1 MSYIL
6 DALKKAEQERAIGH
20 VPGIGSQHEPAA
32 RRGVGRWMWVLLVV
46 LLINAA
52 LLVALLWPKN
62 APDSPAVDVAER
74 PAPPVV
80 AHQSRS
86 MPPVPV
92 TAPPAAAPVA
102 VPALAQQPVPPEQVT
117 ARAPQPAVPPVA
129 ALRPLPPLPEPE
141 RSDEVGTV
149 TGAAADFGNHVSKRQ
164 SDAVSPAAASRY
176 NNLPVWPQISGQ
188 LLSEL
193 NGTLHLDVHVFS
205 ETPGERFVLINMRK
219 YRQGERLQEGP
230 VVDDITP
237 DSVILSFRG
246 QRFRM
251 QSQ

>member
-1 MSYIL
+1 
-6 DALKKAEQERAIGH
+6 
-20 VPGIGSQHEPAA
+20 
-32 RRGVGRWMWVLLVV
+32 V

-52 LLVALLWPKN
+52 LLVALLWPKH
-62 APDSPAVDVAER
+62 APDPPVPEVAER
-74 PAPPVV
+74 PVPPAVV
-80 AHQSRS
+80 YQPRS
-86 MPPVPV
+86 
-92 TAPPAAAPVA
+92 APPAPVTPPSEA
-102 VPALAQQPVPPEQVT
+102 SSVAGPALTRQAVAPEQVT
-117 ARAPQPAVPPVA
+117 ASAPRRAVPPVA

-141 RSDEVGTV
+141 RPDAVGTV
-149 TGAAADFGNHVSKRQ
+149 TGAAADSGNHVTKNRV
-164 SDAVSPAAASRY
+164 DAVSPAAESRY

-219 YRQGERLQEGP
+219 YRQGETLQEGP